1 LKGGKRP
8 PPFNK
13 VASHAGGHR
22 FKSCTAHFY
31 FSQAH
36 SPMRLPLLL
45 VLTSIL
51 LVFLLAG
58 CSGEPDIYREP
69 DEVIT
74 VKVNQEFII
83 ATETS
88 PPTGY
93 MWTAIVDESMLEL
106 ISSTVESNRVEI
118 QGEEKTILEQH
129 FRCRALKKGATEVQ
143 LNLRG
148 PDVKHSWDQ
157 KVFPVEIR

>member
-1 LKGGKRP
+1 MFGQLAQLVRALG
-8 PPFNK
+8 
-13 VASHAGGHR
+13 SHPRGRR
-22 FKSCTAHFY
+22 FESFTAHFY

-36 SPMRLPLLL
+36 SPMRLRLLL
-45 VLTSIL
+45 ASTSIL

-69 DEVIT
+69 GEVIT

-93 MWTAIVDESMLEL
+93 MWTATVDESMLEL
-106 ISSTVESNRVEI
+106 ISSTVEINKVEI

-129 FRCRALKKGATEVQ
+129 FRCRALKKGTTEVQ

-148 PDVKHSWDQ
+148 PDVKYSWDQ
-157 KVFPVEIR
+157 KIFPVEIR

>member
-1 LKGGKRP
+1 
-8 PPFNK
+8 
-13 VASHAGGHR
+13 
-22 FKSCTAHFY
+22 
-31 FSQAH
+31 
-36 SPMRLPLLL
+36 MRLRPLL

-51 LVFLLAG
+51 LVFLFAG

-69 DEVIT
+69 TVVIT
-74 VKVNQEFII
+74 VKANQEFII
-83 ATETS
+83 ATGTN

-106 ISSTVESNRVEI
+106 ISSTVESSRVEI
-118 QGEEKTILEQH
+118 QGEEKAILEQY

-157 KVFPVEIR
+157 KIFPVEIR

>member
-1 LKGGKRP
+1 MFGQLAQLVRALG
-8 PPFNK
+8 
-13 VASHAGGHR
+13 SHPRGRR
-22 FKSCTAHFY
+22 FESFTAHFY

-36 SPMRLPLLL
+36 SPMRLRLLL
-45 VLTSIL
+45 ASTSIL

-69 DEVIT
+69 GVVIT
-74 VKVNQEFII
+74 VKANQEFII

-93 MWTAIVDESMLEL
+93 MWTATVDESMLEL
-106 ISSTVESNRVEI
+106 ISSTVESSRVEI

-129 FRCRALKKGATEVQ
+129 FRCRALKTGTTEVQ

-148 PDVKHSWDQ
+148 PDVKHSWNQ

>member
-1 LKGGKRP
+1 M
-8 PPFNK
+8 
-13 VASHAGGHR
+13 R
-22 FKSCTAHFY
+22 F
-31 FSQAH
+31 
-36 SPMRLPLLL
+36 LL
-45 VLTSIL
+45 VSASIVSIL
-51 LVFLLAG
+51 LLAG

-69 DEVIT
+69 GEVIA

-106 ISSTVESNRVEI
+106 ISSTVESNKVEI

-129 FRCRALKKGATEVQ
+129 FRCRALKEGTTEVQ

-157 KVFPVEIR
+157 KVFLVEIR

>member
-1 LKGGKRP
+1 
-8 PPFNK
+8 
-13 VASHAGGHR
+13 
-22 FKSCTAHFY
+22 
-31 FSQAH
+31 
-36 SPMRLPLLL
+36 MRLPLLL

-58 CSGEPDIYREP
+58 CSREPDIYREP
-69 DEVIT
+69 GEVIT

-93 MWTAIVDESMLEL
+93 MWTATVDESILEL
-106 ISSTVESNRVEI
+106 IASTVESNKVEI

-148 PDVKHSWDQ
+148 PDVEHSWDQ
-157 KVFPVEIR
+157 KVFPVEVQ